1 MILNKSKKKGS
12 AIVADPFYFSL
23 SLYSYIC
30 LRICVLRVVVECA
43 SAKLTGFILVRVLQ
57 N

>member
-12 AIVADPFYFSL
+12 AILADPFFFFFS
-23 SLYSYIC
+23 SYSDIC
-30 LRICVLRVVVECA
+30 IRICVLCLVVECA